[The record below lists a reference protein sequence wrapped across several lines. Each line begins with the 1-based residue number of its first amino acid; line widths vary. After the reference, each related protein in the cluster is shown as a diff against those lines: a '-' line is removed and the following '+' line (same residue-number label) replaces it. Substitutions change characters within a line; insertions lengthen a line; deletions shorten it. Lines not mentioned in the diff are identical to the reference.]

1 VLNKLKGLIEARSLQ
16 DLREAAVSAFGE
28 MGVPRL
34 LCLSPVGH
42 DRSVGRGL
50 TNAGFPEE
58 WETAYRDARHMD
70 DPLPD
75 ISVRIGTAFCWHD
88 LPSDVVLNERETR
101 YLSDLSKWGMAKGIC
116 VATYGSAA
124 RVGFI
129 AASSESGEDDLD
141 GVDLSLFQIGAETAY
156 LRYCQLMSAELQYE
170 MNLSSRELDVLHWMA
185 QGRSNA
191 GIADMLDLSQ
201 ETVGTYVKRIFAKLD
216 VFDRTSAVMKGVMR
230 GLVIASD
237 PNVEAAAQQRRA
249 RPKRA

>member
-1 VLNKLKGLIEARSLQ
+1 MLDKLIGLMEARSLL
-16 DLREAAVSAFGE
+16 DLREAAVATFGE
-28 MGVPRL
+28 MGVPRV
-34 LCLSPVGH
+34 LCLSPIGH
-42 DRSVGRGL
+42 DRSVGRSL
-50 TNAGFPEE
+50 TNAGFPTE
-58 WETAYRDARHMD
+58 WETSYRDTRHRD

-75 ISVRIGTAFCWHD
+75 ISVRIGTAFRWHK
-88 LPSDVVLNERETR
+88 LPSDVVLNEHERT
-101 YLSDLSKWGMAKGIC
+101 YLDDLSGWGMAKGIC

-129 AASSESGEDDLD
+129 AASSETGDEDLD
-141 GVDLSLFQIGAETAY
+141 GVDLSLFQICAETAY

-185 QGRSNA
+185 QGRSNV
-191 GIADMLDLSQ
+191 GIAEILELSQ

-237 PNVEAAAQQRRA
+237 PDVEAAALARRT
-249 RPKRA
+249 RQKRA